1 MKKLPRLQ
9 PTRLKARKMQVDRI
23 RKAVSEILA
32 AIGEDPTRPELLSTP
47 DKVAEAYASFFK
59 GIGVDPLSAIGETFP
74 AENAETVILKDI
86 ELVSIC
92 EHHLLPFTGVAHIA
106 YQPNQRLAGLGRLAK
121 VAEIIASRPQL
132 QERLT
137 TEVADALVRGLD
149 PKGVLVVI
157 EARHQCVASRGAR
170 QPEVNTVTI
179 ASRGVFTEPSYRQE
193 AMALINR

>member
-1 MKKLPRLQ
+1 
-9 PTRLKARKMQVDRI
+9 MQADRI
-23 RKAVSEILA
+23 RSAIVEILS
-32 AIGEDPTRPELLSTP
+32 AIGEDPNRAELLSTP
-47 DKVAEAYASFFK
+47 AKVAEAYAAFFK
-59 GIGVDPLSAIGETFP
+59 GVGVDPLTAIGETFP

-86 ELVSIC
+86 ELVSMC
-92 EHHLLPFTGVAHIA
+92 EHHLLPFSGVAHIA
-106 YQPNQRLAGLGRLAK
+106 YMPNAKLAGLGRLAK
-121 VAEIIASRPQL
+121 VLEIIASRPQL

-137 TEVADALVRGLD
+137 TEVADALVAGLD

-179 ASRGVFTEPSYRQE
+179 ASRGVFIDPVYRQE

>member
-1 MKKLPRLQ
+1 
-9 PTRLKARKMQVDRI
+9 MQADRI
-23 RKAVSEILA
+23 RAAVVEILS
-32 AIGEDPTRPELLSTP
+32 AIGEDPDREELQSTP
-47 DKVAEAYASFFK
+47 DKVAEAYAAFFA
-59 GIGVDPLSAIGETFP
+59 GVGVDPQSVIGSTFP

-106 YQPNQRLAGLGRLAK
+106 YLPDQKLAGLGRLAK
-121 VAEIIASRPQL
+121 VLEVIASRPQL
-132 QERLT
+132 QERLSS
-137 TEVADALVRGLD
+137 EVADALVEGLA

-170 QPEVNTVTI
+170 QPEVNTITI
-179 ASRGVFTEPSYRQE
+179 ASRGVFVEPAYRQE

>member
-1 MKKLPRLQ
+1 
-9 PTRLKARKMQVDRI
+9 MQADRI
-23 RKAVSEILA
+23 RNAVVEILS
-32 AIGEDPTRPELLSTP
+32 AIGEDPNRAELLSTP
-47 DKVAEAYASFFK
+47 AKVAEAYAAFFK
-59 GIGVDPLSAIGETFP
+59 GVGVDPLSAIGETFP
-74 AENAETVILKDI
+74 VENAETVILKDI

-106 YQPNQRLAGLGRLAK
+106 YVPSDQLAGLGRLAK
-121 VAEIIASRPQL
+121 VLEIIASRPQL

-137 TEVADALVRGLD
+137 SEVADALVQGLA

-170 QPEVNTVTI
+170 QPEVNTISI
-179 ASRGVFTEPSYRQE
+179 ASRGVFTDPVYRQE

>member
-1 MKKLPRLQ
+1 
-9 PTRLKARKMQVDRI
+9 MQADRI
-23 RKAVSEILA
+23 RNAVVEILS
-32 AIGEDPTRPELLSTP
+32 AIGEDPNRPELLSTP
-47 DKVAEAYASFFK
+47 EKVAEAYAAFFK
-59 GIGVDPLSAIGETFP
+59 GVGVDPLSAIGETFP
-74 AENAETVILKDI
+74 VESAETVILKDI

-106 YQPNQRLAGLGRLAK
+106 YVPNIQLAGLGRLAK
-121 VAEIIASRPQL
+121 VLEIIASRPQL

-137 TEVADALVRGLD
+137 SEVADALVQGLA

-170 QPEVNTVTI
+170 QPEVNTISI
-179 ASRGVFTEPSYRQE
+179 ASRGVFTDPVYRQE